1 MSELILIVGDDIWV
15 CSNLQAYFEDEGF
28 QVLVA
33 SSGEDGLALM
43 REVSPVLAI
52 VDMRLPMMDGNEFI
66 FRANQVNAGMRF
78 LIHTGSVEY
87 EMPEV
92 VRDIRNVSRQIFYKP
107 LTNMGLLLDEVRSK
121 DAA

>member
-1 MSELILIVGDDIWV
+1 MSELILIVDDDIWV

-28 QVLVA
+28 QVEVA
-33 SSGEDGLALM
+33 SSGEQGLAMM
-43 REVSPVLAI
+43 REFSPALAI

-66 FRANQVNAGMRF
+66 FRANQLNSCMRF

-92 VRDIRNVSRQIFYKP
+92 VKAIANVSRQIFYKP

>member
-1 MSELILIVGDDIWV
+1 MSELILIVDDDIWV

>member
-1 MSELILIVGDDIWV
+1 MSELILIVDDDVWV

-28 QVLVA
+28 QVVVA

-66 FRANQVNAGMRF
+66 FRANQLNAGMRF

>member
-1 MSELILIVGDDIWV
+1 MSELILIVDDDIWV

-28 QVLVA
+28 QVEVA
-33 SSGEDGLALM
+33 TSGEQGLELM
-43 REVSPVLAI
+43 RGICPDLAI

-66 FRANQVNAGMRF
+66 FRANQLNDGMRF

-92 VRDIRNVSRQIFYKP
+92 VKDISNVSRHIFYKP
-107 LTNMGLLLDEVRSK
+107 LSNMGLLLDEVRSK

>member
-1 MSELILIVGDDIWV
+1 MSELILIVDDDVWV

-28 QVLVA
+28 QVVVA

-66 FRANQVNAGMRF
+66 FRANQLNAGMRF

-92 VRDIRNVSRQIFYKP
+92 VRDIHNVSRQIFYKP